1 MKLLEGQ
8 RASSRSGFH
17 ERHSEQWQET
27 NWQMDAIS
35 TTVRRV
41 GSQEV
46 HMDVYKASFQESMP
60 LKSWPWGSTL
70 EKPNVHA
77 CLPEQKAQ
85 EDEQDGF
92 CLSDFSNLTWMH
104 LTDYMSFTL
113 ECYLQRTLNLINS
126 FYSFTFF
133 SLHSLG
139 PCYIA
144 NLPALNCNIF
154 LEYIHNFYIIQSWL
168 LHYTIIC
175 LA

>member
-1 MKLLEGQ
+1 MTRNKLTNGCYLYHGQEGWKSG
-8 RASSRSGFH
+8 SSYGCLQGFLSGINAF
-17 ERHSEQWQET
+17 
-27 NWQMDAIS
+27 
-35 TTVRRV
+35 
-41 GSQEV
+41 EV
-46 HMDVYKASFQESMP
+46 MTG
-60 LKSWPWGSTL
+60 PWGSTL

-104 LTDYMSFTL
+104 LTDSTSFTL

-126 FYSFTFF
+126 FYSFTFL

-144 NLPALNCNIF
+144 DLPAVNCNIF